1 METVF
6 NLTTPNVKRWMLM
19 ASAILHQMFEFE
31 EISTSDR
38 DIPWGN
44 QISIVFSLT
53 PYLCWAQGTPVKTQS
68 SSQFLSNNI
77 STYGIEIPLLALSY
91 FSCWKKLCWVWLQIR
106 IIRVFQYQ
114 FFYYLF
120 YMPSLKVLEWAVLL
134 HAWEKPITTFFHQ
147 GH

>member
-1 METVF
+1 METIF
-6 NLTTPNVKRWMLM
+6 DLTAPNVKRWMLM

-53 PYLCWAQGTPVKTQS
+53 PYLCWAQGTQPVKTQS

-77 STYGIEIPLLALSY
+77 STYGIEIPLLALS
-91 FSCWKKLCWVWLQIR
+91 FVKLCRVWLQIS
-106 IIRVFQYQ
+106 IICVYQYQ
-114 FFYYLF
+114 YFYYLL